1 MFLAMNKS
9 VVKATYNIFVVL
21 GFLFTPYI
29 ILAINI
35 FEQIGWFWVGL
46 AMASVVLVS
55 AAAYKTC
62 DELGL
67 HRNTAVLFPLG
78 ALVMAAIMVNSMF
91 QTLVRKK
98 TEWRGRVYS
107 VK

>member
-1 MFLAMNKS
+1 MCIRDS
-9 VVKATYNIFVVL
+9 
-21 GFLFTPYI
+21 PYI
-29 ILAINI
+29 ILAINV
-35 FEQIGWFWVGL
+35 FKQIGWFWIGL

-78 ALVMAAIMVNSMF
+78 ALVMAAIMANSMF